1 MKNRY
6 TFLLAIFSLLPY
18 FISASTTMDEK
29 KTPQV
34 RISTNKGDIVVELY
48 DDTPTHRDNFLKLA
62 RQGFYDGTL
71 FHRVINK
78 FMIQAGDPESKGAA
92 PGARLGA
99 GDVGYTLPAEF
110 VYPTHFHKR
119 GVLSA
124 ARQGD
129 QVNPERRSSGC
140 QFYIVTGNVY
150 TPDQLQQFGERML
163 QQRGQQLFDEL
174 AQQHVDS
181 IRAMYN
187 RGDQTGLQKLQ
198 QQLTAEV
205 QKRLADESKSVFT
218 DQQVEAYTTV
228 GGTPHLDGQYTVF
241 GEVVEG
247 MDIVDEIQKV
257 ETDSSDRPVS
267 DVVILKMTVLE

>member
-1 MKNRY
+1 MKKH
-6 TFLLAIFSLLPY
+6 TFLFTVLLLLLP
-18 FISASTTMDEK
+18 FSSSASTTMDEK
-29 KTPQV
+29 TTPLV
-34 RISTNKGDIVVELY
+34 RISTSMGDIVVRLY
-48 DDTPTHRDNFLKLA
+48 DDTPIHRDNFLKLA
-62 RQGFYDGTL
+62 REGFYNGTL

-150 TPDQLQQFGERML
+150 TPGQLQQFGERML

-181 IRAMYN
+181 IRAMYQ
-187 RGDQTGLQKLQ
+187 RQDQAGLQKLQ
-198 QQLTAEV
+198 DQLTAEV
-205 QKRLADESKSVFT
+205 QKRLAEESKSVFN
-218 DQQVEAYTTV
+218 DEQVEAYTTM

-247 MDIVDEIQKV
+247 MNVVNEIQMV
-257 ETDSSDRPVS
+257 DTDSSDRPTT